1 MAKKKNEEVVG
12 EIGIE
17 DFVARLR
24 KEIDSE
30 FGKGVFKCAQEVL
43 DKKLAVVPWTKAMN
57 DGIGGGILEGSFV
70 SVSGAK
76 KLGKTT
82 SLLTLAA
89 SAQSLGKC
97 VFYLSVEA
105 RLKSMNLNGIKGL
118 DTSPEK
124 FVVIESTPEK
134 ILSTQDFLNIAEKI
148 IKTYPGCMIIIDS
161 ISALADQK
169 ELDGGLGTMTRGHN
183 QQVISQFINNVSQIV
198 SANKIILCGVV
209 HIIANTSGFGASTV
223 EKQPN
228 RWGYQSDYIL
238 RAKYC
243 DKWKAGSSDA
253 GAVIGQIIHWE
264 CVTSALGIPFTTFD
278 SYLRYGIGLDDAY
291 EQIQA
296 AIGCGLITKA
306 GAWYELTFLTT
317 YPELYKVEGEETKLP
332 KLQGSENVWEYMNT
346 HPEIYEAMKK
356 ELITT

>member
-1 MAKKKNEEVVG
+1 MAKKKNDETTELT
-12 EIGIE
+12 ID
-17 DFVARLR
+17 DFVGRLR

-30 FGKGVFKCAQEVL
+30 FGKGVFKNFQEVV
-43 DKKLAVVPWTKAMN
+43 DKKLAVVPWTKSLN
-57 DGIGGGILEGSFV
+57 DGVGGGVLEGSFV
-70 SVSGAK
+70 SVSGGK

-89 SAQSLGKC
+89 NAQAMGKC

-105 RLKSMNLNGIKGL
+105 RLKSRDLKGIQGL
-118 DTSPEK
+118 DASPDK
-124 FVVIESTPEK
+124 LVIIESTPER

-198 SANKIILCGVV
+198 SANKIILCGIV

-238 RAKYC
+238 KVKYC
-243 DKWKAGSSDA
+243 DKWRVGNAETGSI
-253 GAVIGQIIHWE
+253 IGQIMHWE
-264 CVTSALGIPFTTFD
+264 CATSALGIPFTTFD
-278 SYLRYGIGLDDAY
+278 SYLRYGVGIDDMY
-291 EQIQA
+291 EHIQA
-296 AIGCGLITKA
+296 AIGCGLITKS
-306 GAWYELTFLTT
+306 GSWYELVFLANHTQFL
-317 YPELYKVEGEETKLP
+317 EKEGEEYKIP
-332 KLQGSENVWEYMNT
+332 KKQGSEKIWDFMKEN
-346 HPEIYEAMKK
+346 PEIYATLKK
-356 ELITT
+356 ELAVS